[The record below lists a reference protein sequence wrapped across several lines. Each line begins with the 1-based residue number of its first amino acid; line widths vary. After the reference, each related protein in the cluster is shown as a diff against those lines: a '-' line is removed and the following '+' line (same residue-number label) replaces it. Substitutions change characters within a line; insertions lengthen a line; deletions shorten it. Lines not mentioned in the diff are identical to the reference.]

1 MLATTEMTTY
11 YKDKIYLPREVEEEL
26 GLVDGD
32 RLYIEFLDEGVAR
45 LVVVRRNDAAERILD
60 RLNNPPN
67 LGEMMGQIRR
77 EENYEDIA

>member
-1 MLATTEMTTY
+1 MTTY

-26 GLVDGD
+26 GLVDDD

-45 LVVVRRNDAAERILD
+45 LVVVRKNDVAERILD

-77 EENYEDIA
+77 EEIYEDIA

>member
-1 MLATTEMTTY
+1 MTTY

-26 GLVDGD
+26 GLVDDD
-32 RLYIEFLDEGVAR
+32 RLYIEVLDEGIAR

-77 EENYEDIA
+77 EEIYEDIA

>member
-1 MLATTEMTTY
+1 MTTY

-77 EENYEDIA
+77 EEIYEDIA

>member
-1 MLATTEMTTY
+1 MTTY

-26 GLVDGD
+26 GLVDDD

-45 LVVVRRNDAAERILD
+45 LVVVHRNDVAERILD

-77 EENYEDIA
+77 EEIYEDIA

>member
-1 MLATTEMTTY
+1 MTTY

-26 GLVDGD
+26 GLVDDD

-45 LVVVRRNDAAERILD
+45 LVVVRRNDVAERILD

-77 EENYEDIA
+77 EEIYEDIA